1 MSKVRQTD
9 KAYRRT
15 TGDALASERVDRA
28 LVICTRL
35 GV

>member
-1 MSKVRQTD
+1 MSKVRRID
-9 KAYRRT
+9 KAYWT
-15 TGDALASERVDRA
+15 TGDALASERVDHA